1 MGFER
6 LDVIQALRMSHNDYE
21 LACEYLLNSDS
32 REEATQIMNVPS

>member
-6 LDVIQALRMSHNDYE
+6 LDVIEALRISHNDYE

-32 REEATQIMNVPS
+32 RVEASNLF